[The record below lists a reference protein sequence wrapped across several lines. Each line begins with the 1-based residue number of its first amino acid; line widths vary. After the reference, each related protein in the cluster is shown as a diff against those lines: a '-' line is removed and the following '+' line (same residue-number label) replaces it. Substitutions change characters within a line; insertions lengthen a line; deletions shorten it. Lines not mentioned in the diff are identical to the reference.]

1 MLKSILFRREN
12 WLLVIPVFL
21 LLSSNVFIGNS
32 AIDIHLHDTYYVIR
46 TSHVVA
52 WLLLLVVLPYLCHVF
67 LRLNNSGRKN
77 IINAHIYLTQSSY
90 IAALLILVLMPLSLK
105 RNDSYSFENW
115 NEISTVQY
123 LFAMVFVIYLLTQVL
138 FFLYFLIMI
147 FWRREFDNAK

>member
-67 LRLNNSGRKN
+67 LRIYRRGNKRIL
-77 IINAHIYLTQSSY
+77 NAHVY
-90 IAALLILVLMPLSLK
+90 ITLAAYISMTAIAIFTVYRQTIQKDFSVSEMFEPKLS
-105 RNDSYSFENW
+105 
-115 NEISTVQY
+115 QY
-123 LFAMVFVIYLLTQVL
+123 LFAATAFIYLLNQFL
-138 FFLYFLIMI
+138 FLIYFLAQM
-147 FWRREFDNAK
+147 FFRKR